1 MSHSRLGLADGWGQI
16 QNLRFNQEKS
26 SFVSCFQVI
35 LIIRNYIFYF
45 IYFLLYLGW
54 VQSV

>member
-35 LIIRNYIFYF
+35 LIIRNYILYF